1 MPPLRFRGGSVVFY
15 DDATSKS
22 RALAARVTG
31 VADMADPA
39 DPVAG
44 HLRVTVLRAMGL
56 RLDADG
62 AQVHELS
69 RDNFPLPPSLRAEPW
84 RRKARSR
91 TGSAVARFRPARS
104 AQHAAG
110 GKCRARW
117 DPFVP
122 ILRNALGPGSQPD
135 PFIKMRILL
144 NRQVRPAPAE
154 ALRVR
159 GLIMRGAVAY
169 CGACHSRQSCPDACA
184 SQSCPSEPGP
194 STCQQMS
201 HECTRGA
208 AGGRR
213 AEVHDDYRAG
223 HLRPRVQRGVS
234 HARP

>member
-39 DPVAG
+39 GPVAG